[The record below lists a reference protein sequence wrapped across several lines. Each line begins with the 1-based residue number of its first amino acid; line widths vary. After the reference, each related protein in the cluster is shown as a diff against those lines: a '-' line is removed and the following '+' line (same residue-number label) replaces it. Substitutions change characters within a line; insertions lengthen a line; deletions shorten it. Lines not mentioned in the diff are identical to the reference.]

1 MDYVPKKYQIIQF
14 FYFFFYFFGLVAI
27 FEVFVHFLQ
36 IAKCIGFDNFWKFIT
51 LLFPTFVKHE
61 MSIIDSN
68 NLIKISHK
76 IKIWYNSDLQCSF
89 IYIYCLQHI
98 GTILS
103 STLFFPQHYL
113 ILSFQLLHFFI
124 ILIAMLCSFLSL
136 CWDLYSFQLSVDMN
150 DNSSNISAQIACENA
165 V

>member
-51 LLFPTFVKHE
+51 LFFPTFVKHE

-76 IKIWYNSDLQCSF
+76 IKMVQFWSSMLI
-89 IYIYCLQHI
+89 HI
-98 GTILS
+98 HL
-103 STLFFPQHYL
+103 
-113 ILSFQLLHFFI
+113 
-124 ILIAMLCSFLSL
+124 LSL
-136 CWDLYSFQLSVDMN
+136 AYWYYFEFYIIFPLALSYT
-150 DNSSNISAQIACENA
+150 
-165 V
+165 